1 MFLFCFFLSLVYL
14 TTIAV
19 VCINKKMAS
28 DESGIFDNYRSGSNL
43 QNGHSILHHC
53 LLFSLS
59 SARKYCHGIYIC
71 DL

>member
-43 QNGHSILHHC
+43 QNGQHFTPLSII
-53 LLFSLS
+53 FSFL
-59 SARKYCHGIYIC
+59 C
-71 DL
+71 